1 MLTKTKK
8 MKTSSTTR
16 KMKTTNFYCSQ
27 KWTWLGVDLEKKS
40 AQSCCTAEPSRVDIK
55 WLKQNSGQL
64 FNTPLLQQERQ
75 LMLDNQPVASC
86 ESSCWRPERNGVA
99 SRRLIEQS
107 FNPTHTE
114 LTASPEILNII
125 FGSTCNLTCSYC
137 CKQYSSAWLHDIATA
152 GTYLDQERFTI
163 NNFDRV
169 LLQLSQPELSTSV
182 DFEFLLAESSQFKNL
197 KQVRISGGEP
207 FLYNSLPVLLDQVGT
222 AAEVVINSGLGV
234 NPDRFAR
241 QLDRITHVDNLEITV
256 SAENIDRFYEFN
268 RYGNSYE
275 NFLCNLNAI
284 KERNIRIT
292 FNSVIS
298 NLTVFGLADFVAEFG
313 DYPIHYSFCSDPDF
327 LAPNVLDSAS
337 IEQLATE
344 LDQSKLPVKEQ
355 LVASLYQPNTRDQQE
370 NLSIY
375 LKEFARRRSLDL
387 AIFPVSMLQWL
398 SI

>member
-1 MLTKTKK
+1 MPRKTRKT
-8 MKTSSTTR
+8 TSSTTTR
-16 KMKTTNFYCSQ
+16 KMTTTNFYCSQ

-40 AQSCCTAEPSRVDIK
+40 VQSCCTAESSRVDIK
-55 WLKQNSGQL
+55 WLNQNPGQL

-75 LMLDNQPVASC
+75 LMLNNQPVPSC
-86 ESSCWRPERNGVA
+86 ESSCWRPERNGIA

-107 FNPTHTE
+107 FKPTHTE
-114 LTASPEILNII
+114 VTASPEILNII

-137 CKQYSSAWLHDIATA
+137 CKQYSSAWLHDIATL

-169 LLQLSQPELSTSV
+169 LLQLSQPELNTSV

-207 FLYNSLPVLLDQVGT
+207 FLYNSLPKLLDQVRT
-222 AAEVVINSGLGV
+222 ATKVVINSGLGV
-234 NPDRFAR
+234 NPTRFAD

-256 SAENIDRFYEFN
+256 SAENLNQFYEFN

-284 KERNIRIT
+284 KERNICIT

-298 NLTVFGLADFVAEFG
+298 NLTVFGLVDFVNKFG

-327 LAPNVLDSAS
+327 LASNVLDSTS
-337 IEQLATE
+337 IEQLAIQI
-344 LDQSKLPVKEQ
+344 DQSILPVKEQ
-355 LVASLYQPNTRDQQE
+355 LVASLYRPNTRIQQK

-375 LKEFARRRSLDL
+375 LSEFVRRRKLDL
-387 AIFPVSMLQWL
+387 AIFPASMLQWL

>member
-1 MLTKTKK
+1 
-8 MKTSSTTR
+8 
-16 KMKTTNFYCSQ
+16 MKTTNFYCSQ

-40 AQSCCTAEPSRVDIK
+40 TQSCCTAEPSRVDIK
-55 WLKQNSGQL
+55 WLKKNPGQL

-75 LMLDNQPVASC
+75 SMLDNQPVLSC

-114 LTASPEILNII
+114 LTASPDILNII

-152 GTYLDQERFTI
+152 GPYLGQERFTI

-169 LLQLSQPELSTSV
+169 LLQLSQPELRTSV

-197 KQVRISGGEP
+197 RQVRISGGEP
-207 FLYNSLPVLLDQVGT
+207 FLYNSLPALLDQVGT

-256 SAENIDRFYEFN
+256 SAENINQFYEFN

-313 DYPIHYSFCSDPDF
+313 DYPIHYSFCSEPDF
-327 LAPNVLDSAS
+327 LAVNVLDSTS
-337 IEQLATE
+337 IDQLVKRI
-344 LDQSKLPVKEQ
+344 DQSQIAIKDQ
-355 LVASLYQPNTRDQQE
+355 LIESLYGPATREQQE
-370 NLSIY
+370 NLSVY
-375 LKEFARRRSLDL
+375 LKEFARRRNLDL
-387 AIFPVSMLQWL
+387 AIFPRSMLQWL

>member
-1 MLTKTKK
+1 MT
-8 MKTSSTTR
+8 
-16 KMKTTNFYCSQ
+16 TTNFYCSQ

-40 AQSCCTAEPSRVDIK
+40 AQSCCTAESSRVDIK
-55 WLKQNSGQL
+55 WLKKNPGQL

-75 LMLDNQPVASC
+75 SMLDNQPVPSC

-114 LTASPEILNII
+114 LTSSPEILNII

-152 GTYLDQERFTI
+152 GIYLDQERFTI
-163 NNFDRV
+163 NNLDRV
-169 LLQLSQPELSTSV
+169 VLQLSQPELTASV
-182 DFEFLLAESSQFKNL
+182 DFEFLLAESSQFENL

-256 SAENIDRFYEFN
+256 SAENINQFYEFN

-275 NFLCNLNAI
+275 NFLRNLNAI

-298 NLTVFGLADFVAEFG
+298 NLTVFGLVDFVSKFG

-327 LAPNVLDSAS
+327 LAPNVLDTTS
-337 IEQLATE
+337 IEQLATQI
-344 LDQSKLPVKEQ
+344 DQSELPVKDE
-355 LVASLYQPNTRDQQE
+355 LIRSLYQPNTREQQE